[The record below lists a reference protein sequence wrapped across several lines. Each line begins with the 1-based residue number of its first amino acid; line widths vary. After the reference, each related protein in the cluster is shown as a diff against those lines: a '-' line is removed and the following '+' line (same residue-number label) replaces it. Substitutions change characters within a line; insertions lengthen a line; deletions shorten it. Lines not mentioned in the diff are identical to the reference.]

1 MKEKLKTG
9 LIAILLTAAFGVGLG
24 FGVKKLVDDAAH
36 DRFAQMIDIHQ
47 KQPLVPIR
55 PALTPIR
62 PNQENQCLCRVARP
76 LLPGT

>member
-9 LIAILLTAAFGVGLG
+9 LIAILLTVAFGVGLG

-36 DRFAQMIDIHQ
+36 DRFTQIIDIHQ

-55 PALTPIR
+55 P
-62 PNQENQCLCRVARP
+62 NQKNQCLCRAARP